1 VAVVDVAL
9 PRLMSGPFGRILV
22 GYVPTEQGAD
32 ARALGVDL
40 ARVCSA
46 DLLLVSVVAGVWIER
61 LGREIGPPLVH
72 SGGRDRAASA
82 LKEAAGTLTGL
93 RGIGQVDRRLEVSSS
108 PSRGLHDTAVAERA
122 DLIVVGSSHHG
133 PVGRVLLGSV
143 GERLLSGAPC
153 AVAIAPRG
161 HAARDSHEVRRVAVA
176 FDGSREAQLA
186 LRTGHEL
193 ARMTEAGLHVLMVI
207 EPPPAIPGQFVP
219 LPGLEPLIA
228 IEREEALQR
237 QEQAAQSALGSALA
251 DIGDDTKVERRVL
264 FGTDPASAIL
274 ELARADIDLLFL
286 GSRAYGPMRLAVV
299 GSVSSAVVRHAPCPV
314 LVMPRLGETA
324 G

>member
-1 VAVVDVAL
+1 M
-9 PRLMSGPFGRILV
+9 PGRWAWIS
-22 GYVPTEQGAD
+22 
-32 ARALGVDL
+32 ARCVQ
-40 ARVCSA
+40 RNSH
-46 DLLLVSVVAGVWIER
+46 LLLVSVVAGVWIER
-61 LGREIGPPLVH
+61 VGREIGPPLVH

-82 LKEAAGTLTGL
+82 LKEAAGTAAAGL
-93 RGIGQVDRRLEVSSS
+93 PGAGQVDRRLEVSSW
-108 PSRGLHDTAVAERA
+108 PARGLHDRAVAERA

-207 EPPPAIPGQFVP
+207 EPPAAIPWAV
-219 LPGLEPLIA
+219 
-228 IEREEALQR
+228 R
-237 QEQAAQSALGSALA
+237 SS
-251 DIGDDTKVERRVL
+251 
-264 FGTDPASAIL
+264 
-274 ELARADIDLLFL
+274 ARAGAVDRY
-286 GSRAYGPMRLAVV
+286 RARGGPP
-299 GSVSSAVVRHAPCPV
+299 APGAGRAERTRR
-314 LVMPRLGETA
+314 RLGRHR
-324 G
+324 